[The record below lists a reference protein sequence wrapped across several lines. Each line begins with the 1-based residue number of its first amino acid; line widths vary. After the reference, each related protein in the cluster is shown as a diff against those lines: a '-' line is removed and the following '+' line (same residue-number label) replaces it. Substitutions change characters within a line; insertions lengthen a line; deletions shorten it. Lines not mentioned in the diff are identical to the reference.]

1 MDFQIGYFEG
11 RGSAKRWISSDWD
24 LTKMYSLFEPG
35 RSITLWCDG
44 VDENEKEN
52 KPPVK
57 KKRTEGSSDKS
68 KSDSSEKAG
77 GGSKREVAEEELK
90 GIVEQLRTKHKDLAL
105 PQVRLWGKM
114 IQAGQCDSYDTPP
127 DIQLIRGCP
136 VPAKPKK
143 ESMVDIIAGAATAVV
158 KAFQQGSPAAGSTPT
173 SAGKLQLCVSPYVRA
188 HTHTHHHTPPPHTH
202 TTTHTHH
209 HTHTHTRTPHT
220 SAHTHSAASLVLCL
234 VGCPGS
240 DGSCQHLITETLM
253 KLSCLQLLSNWT
265 LATPIT
271 CDMSLWKP
279 TNIKTSALLSILIWF
294 KLGYFIFISGQ
305 SLLESEARSKM
316 SPMKLSRHLRR
327 SCLEDLERLKKL
339 SEEGVLSDKEFT
351 EEEYI
356 LSSLKNLR

>member
-1 MDFQIGYFEG
+1 MDDENVVPYAYDYLSYPYYAHPQPYESAAYPTWPARKRAGSPSLSDAGNYGGHSVVATPSDDEETPVAEPSQPMKRTEGSFPTYSYLVKVIPPANKRRATVHEMYDVETLFESRDALMAQLKRSFKDKVRPTVDFQIGYFEG
-11 RGSAKRWISSDWD
+11 RGSAKRWISSDRD

-35 RSITLWCDG
+35 RTITLWCDG

-90 GIVEQLRTKHKDLAL
+90 GIVEHKDLAL
-105 PQVRLWGKM
+105 PQVKLWGKM

-188 HTHTHHHTPPPHTH
+188 HTPPH
-202 TTTHTHH
+202 THTHH
-209 HTHTHTRTPHT
+209 HTHARTHTT
-220 SAHTHSAASLVLCL
+220 HTHIPQQVLC
-234 VGCPGS
+234 C
-240 DGSCQHLITETLM
+240 
-253 KLSCLQLLSNWT
+253 
-265 LATPIT
+265 A
-271 CDMSLWKP
+271 
-279 TNIKTSALLSILIWF
+279 
-294 KLGYFIFISGQ
+294 
-305 SLLESEARSKM
+305 
-316 SPMKLSRHLRR
+316 
-327 SCLEDLERLKKL
+327 
-339 SEEGVLSDKEFT
+339 
-351 EEEYI
+351 
-356 LSSLKNLR
+356 